1 MVRLMVREKPVE
13 ERVAQAEETVN
24 ELRSLVA
31 EVRATLVRL
40 ESYESDLKWLR
51 DERRKAR

>member
-1 MVRLMVREKPVE
+1 MREKPVE
-13 ERVAQAEETVN
+13 ERVTQAEETVN

>member
-1 MVRLMVREKPVE
+1 MRERPVE